1 MMKVERYG
9 VFDLTG
15 ALLKVFNSYKGA
27 QTYKIYNNRM
37 DWEIRRI

>member
-1 MMKVERYG
+1 MKVERYG

-15 ALLKVFNSYKGA
+15 ALLKVFSSYKGA
-27 QTYKIYNNRM
+27 QTYKIYNSRM